1 MAFERRL
8 PRWAAAILGIAQLA
22 LTAAIIGLEFGSFYY
37 DVAHGT
43 IWIGFWAGLVF
54 IKTSL
59 MMLCFMCCCRG
70 RCFAT
75 YILICNIFSGAL
87 ACVVIYFDSYF
98 INNLC
103 RCYLGENLCCALH
116 DLSSINSNY
125 GSIVTRCL
133 KITMNGIQSVP
144 DSCPSSPPTSKVVY
158 LKAQLGC
165 AAGMLAVCSINV
177 LVYIFACFGIC
188 FGHD

>member
-8 PRWAAAILGIAQLA
+8 PRWVTAILGIAQLA

-59 MMLCFMCCCRG
+59 MMLCMMCCCRG

-75 YILICNIFSGAL
+75 YILICNIFSAAL
-87 ACVVIYFDSYF
+87 ACV
-98 INNLC
+98 
-103 RCYLGENLCCALH
+103 
-116 DLSSINSNY
+116 
-125 GSIVTRCL
+125 
-133 KITMNGIQSVP
+133 
-144 DSCPSSPPTSKVVY
+144 
-158 LKAQLGC
+158 KAY
-165 AAGMLAVCSINV
+165 AAPYTI
-177 LVYIFACFGIC
+177 
-188 FGHD
+188 